1 MPEVTAK
8 REVITAANPFKDAP
22 DIWADFREVEVL
34 SLEMTQ
40 RYQHSLG
47 KYSKFFIE
55 LENQRF
61 MATRC
66 ATCGKTHAPPRPL
79 CPQCLA
85 VTQWIEL
92 AGTGTV
98 ETFSVLHFGSG
109 VNEDVSRL
117 PTPYVL
123 AYVLLDGASTL
134 FPHILRAAPQ
144 AVRIGMRVRVAYTEE
159 TVQHPIH
166 LMYFVPIGVMSNE

>member
-1 MPEVTAK
+1 MPAVTAK
-8 REVITAANPFKDAP
+8 REIITAASPLKDAA
-22 DIWADFREVEVL
+22 DLWADFREVEVL

-55 LENQRF
+55 LEYQRF

-66 ATCGKTHAPPRPL
+66 ALCAKTYAPPRPL
-79 CPQCLA
+79 CPNCLA
-85 VTQWIEL
+85 VTQWVEL

-98 ETFSVLHFGSG
+98 QTFSVMHFGSG
-109 VNEDVSRL
+109 ANDDVSRL

-144 AVRIGMRVRVAYTEE
+144 AVHIGMRVRVAYAQES
-159 TVQHPIH
+159 VQHPIH
-166 LMYFVPIGVMSNE
+166 LMYFVPMGVTSDE